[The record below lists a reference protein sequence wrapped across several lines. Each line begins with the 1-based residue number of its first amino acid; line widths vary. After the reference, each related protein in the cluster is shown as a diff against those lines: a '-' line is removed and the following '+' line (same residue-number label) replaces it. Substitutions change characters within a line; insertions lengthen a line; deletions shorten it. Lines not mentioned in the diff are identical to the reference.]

1 MRIGIDGRVLERRMT
16 GIGRY
21 LLNIL
26 DELPKYDNTNS
37 YFIFTNNKQNHLT
50 SSFYSYITLNYPLIK
65 YKLFTP
71 VWLNNVLPKVI
82 YKYKIDLWI
91 GPNILIPLKKID
103 SVKMVSIV
111 HDIMPLTH
119 PQFFPLTYRMF
130 LKRYLRKSLSNSD
143 LVITISST
151 SKQEI
156 VNYFNFAENKVKVV
170 YNTYS
175 RKFKKL
181 SDSELIQ
188 LQSKVNLN
196 LPEKFLLYVG
206 VLEKRKNIDLL
217 INLINQL
224 NEKLHDFSLVIAG
237 KPGFGYRDF
246 RDKLKMRSKKILI
259 LNSVDDDILL
269 FLYNKAFAFVFPSFV
284 EGFGLPP
291 LEAMACGLPVLA
303 SNCNALK
310 EVLDNVAL
318 LHDPMNVEA
327 FTSSVIRL
335 YTDSSFYNE
344 RVKLSLAHSK
354 NFNQDKMIKSF
365 IDVINSI
372 YEKS

>member
-1 MRIGIDGRVLERRMT
+1 MRIGIDGRVLEKRMT

-26 DELPKYDNTNS
+26 DELPHYDNTNS

-50 SSFYSYITLNYPLIK
+50 SPFYSYITFNYPLISS
-65 YKLFTP
+65 KLFTP
-71 VWLNNVLPKVI
+71 FWLNNVLPNVI
-82 YKYKIDLWI
+82 KKYSIDLWI
-91 GPNILIPLKKID
+91 GPNILVPLKKID
-103 SVKMVSIV
+103 SAKMVSIV

-119 PQFFPLTYRMF
+119 SQFFPLSYRIF
-130 LKRYLRKSLSNSD
+130 LKRYLGRSLSNSD
-143 LVITISST
+143 LVITISNT

-156 VNYFNFAENKVKVV
+156 VNYFNLSEDKIKVV
-170 YNTYS
+170 YNTFS
-175 RKFKKL
+175 RKFRKL
-181 SDSELIQ
+181 NEEELNQ
-188 LQSKVNLN
+188 LQSKIKLN
-196 LPEKFLLYVG
+196 LPQKFLLYVG

-217 INLINQL
+217 INLIDQL
-224 NEKLHDFSLVIAG
+224 NEKINDFSLVIAG
-237 KPGFGYRDF
+237 KPGFGYKDF
-246 RDKLKMRSKKILI
+246 KDKLKIRSGKIMI

-310 EVLDNVAL
+310 EVLDDVAL
-318 LHDPMNVEA
+318 LHDPMDKEA
-327 FTSSVIRL
+327 FTNSVMRL
-335 YTDSSFYNE
+335 YEDSSFYYE

-354 NFNQDKMIKSF
+354 NFNQEKMIKSF

-372 YEKS
+372 YGKS

>member
-1 MRIGIDGRVLERRMT
+1 MRIGIDGRVLEKRMT

-26 DELPKYDNTNS
+26 DELPHYDNTNS

-50 SSFYSYITLNYPLIK
+50 SPFYSYITINYPLISS
-65 YKLFTP
+65 KLFTP
-71 VWLNNVLPKVI
+71 FWLNNVLPNVI
-82 YKYKIDLWI
+82 KKYNIDLWI
-91 GPNILIPLKKID
+91 GPNILVPLKKID
-103 SVKMVSIV
+103 SAKMVSIV

-119 PQFFPLTYRMF
+119 PQFFPLSYRIF
-130 LKRYLRKSLSNSD
+130 LKRYLGKSLSNSD
-143 LVITISST
+143 LVITISNT

-156 VNYFNFAENKVKVV
+156 VNYFNLSEDKIKVV
-170 YNTYS
+170 YNTFS
-175 RKFKKL
+175 RKFRKL
-181 SDSELIQ
+181 NEEELNQ
-188 LQSKVNLN
+188 LQCKIKLN
-196 LPEKFLLYVG
+196 LPKKFLLYVG

-217 INLINQL
+217 INLIDQL
-224 NEKLHDFSLVIAG
+224 NEKLNDFSLVIAG
-237 KPGFGYRDF
+237 KPGFGYSDF
-246 RDKLKMRSKKILI
+246 QDKLKIRSEKIVI

-310 EVLDNVAL
+310 EVLDDVAL
-318 LHDPMNVEA
+318 LYDPMDVEA
-327 FTSSVIRL
+327 FTNSVVRL
-335 YTDSSFYNE
+335 YKDSSFYDE

-372 YEKS
+372 YGKS

>member
-1 MRIGIDGRVLERRMT
+1 MRIGIDGRVLEKRMT

-26 DELPKYDNTNS
+26 DELPHYDNTNS

-50 SSFYSYITLNYPLIK
+50 SPFYSYITFNYPLISS
-65 YKLFTP
+65 KLFTP
-71 VWLNNVLPKVI
+71 FWLNNVLPNVI
-82 YKYKIDLWI
+82 KKYNIDLWI
-91 GPNILIPLKKID
+91 GPNILVPLKKID
-103 SVKMVSIV
+103 SAKMVSIV

-119 PQFFPLTYRMF
+119 SQFFPLSYRIF
-130 LKRYLRKSLSNSD
+130 LKRYLGRSLSNSD
-143 LVITISST
+143 LVITISNT

-156 VNYFNFAENKVKVV
+156 VNYFNLSEDKIKVV
-170 YNTYS
+170 YNTFS
-175 RKFKKL
+175 RKFRKL
-181 SDSELIQ
+181 NEEELNQ
-188 LQSKVNLN
+188 LQSKIKLN
-196 LPEKFLLYVG
+196 LPQKFLLYVG

-217 INLINQL
+217 INLIDQL
-224 NEKLHDFSLVIAG
+224 NEKINDFSLVIAG
-237 KPGFGYRDF
+237 KPGFGYKDF
-246 RDKLKMRSKKILI
+246 KDKLKIRSGKIMI

-310 EVLDNVAL
+310 EVLDDVAL
-318 LHDPMNVEA
+318 LHDPMDKEA
-327 FTSSVIRL
+327 FTNSVMRL
-335 YTDSSFYNE
+335 YEDSSFYYE

-354 NFNQDKMIKSF
+354 NFNQEKMIKSF

-372 YEKS
+372 YGKS